1 MRTATTTNVTTAPT
15 VSKLLLDYV
24 YAHETAR
31 PDHLWLTQP
40 TGGGAVVD
48 YTWRQTLDQARRMAT
63 HLKNRGFAPGFR
75 VAILS
80 KNCAHFFMCE
90 LAIWMAGGT
99 TVAIFPT
106 ETADTVSYVLTHSE
120 ASLLFVGK
128 LDSWANQASAVP
140 TGLPCIAF
148 PLAPPAALTAFENWD
163 AVTAGTEPLSGQ
175 PARAADDIAMLMYT
189 SGSTGKPKGVMHRFD
204 RITRA
209 AEGIVG
215 NIRSAIGPTEEI
227 RILSYLPLA
236 HVVERAWI
244 ECAGIVEGQGHFFFA
259 ETLDTFLKD
268 LQRAR
273 PTVFVSV
280 PRLWL
285 KFQQGVFTRMTPQ
298 KLNLLLRIPII
309 GKIVGRKVLT
319 GLGLDHVRHAG
330 SGSAPIPSELID
342 WYRRLGLNLVE
353 GYGMTEDF
361 GYSCA
366 SSIALHAK
374 GYVGSP
380 LPGVQVRISDDHEV
394 LIKSPGQLAG
404 YFKQPELDAE
414 SFTGDGFFRT
424 GDLGEIRADGLLK
437 LTGRK
442 KELFKTAK
450 GKYVAPAPIENTINA
465 NPNIELCM
473 VSGVGQQAPYAMVVL
488 AESLRPHANEPL
500 VRERVTTELT
510 ALLNTVNADL
520 PDYERVRMVVI
531 AREPWGIENGFLT
544 PTLKI
549 KRNRIEAAVAERVE
563 QWYGQPGPVIW
574 E

>member
-1 MRTATTTNVTTAPT
+1 MTATATSSP
-15 VSKLLLDYV
+15 SKLMLDYV
-24 YAHETAR
+24 YEHEAAR
-31 PDHLWLTQP
+31 ADHVWLTQP
-40 TGGGAVVD
+40 TGGGQVID

-63 HLKNRGFAPGFR
+63 HLNSLGFAPGFR

-128 LDSWANQASAVP
+128 LDTWDHQASAVP
-140 TGLPCIAF
+140 SGVPCIAL
-148 PLAPPAALTAFENWD
+148 PLAPTSAQSAFAHWAAIT
-163 AVTAGTEPLSGQ
+163 GKTEPLNGQ
-175 PARAADDIAMLMYT
+175 PARAAADIAMLMYT

-209 AEGIVG
+209 SEGIAT
-215 NIRSAIGPTEEI
+215 NIRNAIGPTEEI

-244 ECAGIVEGQGHFFFA
+244 QCAGMVEGHGHFFFA

-285 KFQQGVFTRMTPQ
+285 KFQQGVYSKMTPQ
-298 KLNLLLRIPII
+298 KLNLLLSIPIV
-309 GKIVGRKVLT
+309 GKIVARKVLT

-330 SGSAPIPSELID
+330 SGSAPIPSNLID

-380 LPGVQVRISDDHEV
+380 LPGVQVRISDEHEV

-414 SFTGDGFFRT
+414 SFTEDGFFRT
-424 GDLGEIRADGLLK
+424 GDLGELRADGLLK

-465 NPNIELCM
+465 NAMVDLCM

-488 AESLRPHANEPL
+488 AETLRPQMRDPAT
-500 VRERVTTELT
+500 RERVATEMA
-510 ALLNTVNADL
+510 ALLKTVNADL
-520 PDYERVRMVVI
+520 PDYERVRMIVI

-549 KRNRIEAAVAERVE
+549 KRNRIEAAVAQRVE
-563 QWYGQPGPVIW
+563 QWYREPGAVIW

>member
-1 MRTATTTNVTTAPT
+1 MNTANTTNPA
-15 VSKLLLDYV
+15 SKLMLDYI
-24 YAHETAR
+24 YAHEAAR

-40 TGGGAVVD
+40 TGGGQVVN
-48 YTWRQTLDQARRMAT
+48 YTWQQTMDQARRMAT
-63 HLKNRGFAPGFR
+63 HLKSRGFAPGFR
-75 VAILS
+75 IAILS

-128 LDSWANQASAVP
+128 LDSWAHQASAVP

-148 PLAPPAALTAFENWD
+148 PLAPPAAVAALDKSDHWD
-163 AVTAGTEPLSGQ
+163 AITSRTEALSGQ

-204 RITRA
+204 RITHA
-209 AEGIVG
+209 AEGIVS

-244 ECAGIVEGQGHFFFA
+244 ECAAFVEGRGHFFFA
-259 ETLDTFLKD
+259 ESLDTFLKD

-285 KFQQGVFTRMTPQ
+285 KFQQGVFTKMTPQ
-298 KLNLLLRIPII
+298 KLNLLLRIPIV

-330 SGSAPIPSELID
+330 SGSAPIPSDLLD

-366 SSIALHAK
+366 SSIALNAK

-380 LPGVQVRISDDHEV
+380 LPGVQVRISEQNEV

-404 YFKQPELDAE
+404 YFKQPLLDAE
-414 SFTGDGFFRT
+414 SFTDDGFFRT
-424 GDLGEIRADGLLK
+424 GDLGEVRADGLLK
-437 LTGRK
+437 LTGRM

-465 NPNIELCM
+465 NPIIEQCM

-488 AESLRPHANEPL
+488 AEALRPQVATPA
-500 VRERVTTELT
+500 VRDRVTAELS
-510 ALLNTVNADL
+510 ALLKSVNAEL
-520 PDYERVRMVVI
+520 PDYERLRMIVV
-531 AREPWGIENGFLT
+531 AREPWSIDNGFLT

-549 KRNRIEAAVAERVE
+549 KRSRIEAACAGQVDA
-563 QWYGQPGPVIW
+563 WYARPEPVLW
-574 E
+574 L

>member
-1 MRTATTTNVTTAPT
+1 MA
-15 VSKLLLDYV
+15 S
-24 YAHETAR
+24 
-31 PDHLWLTQP
+31 HL
-40 TGGGAVVD
+40 GS
-48 YTWRQTLDQARRMAT
+48 
-63 HLKNRGFAPGFR
+63 HGFAPGFR
-75 VAILS
+75 VAVLS

-106 ETADTVSYVLTHSE
+106 ETTDTVSYVLTHSE

-128 LDSWANQASAVP
+128 LDSWGQQVSAVP
-140 TGLPCIAF
+140 VGLPCIAF
-148 PLAPPAALTAFENWD
+148 PLAPAAALTAYENWD
-163 AVTAGTEPLSGQ
+163 AITARTAPIAGR
-175 PARAADDIAMLMYT
+175 PARAFDDIAMLMYT
-189 SGSTGKPKGVMHRFD
+189 SGSTGRPKGVMHRFD

-209 AEGIVG
+209 AEGILS
-215 NIRSAIGPTEEI
+215 NIRNAIGPSEEI

-244 ECAGIVEGQGHFFFA
+244 ECAGIVDGRGHFFFA

-285 KFQQGVFTRMTPQ
+285 KFQQGVFTKMTPQ
-298 KLNLLLRIPII
+298 KLDLLLRIPLI
-309 GKIVGRKVLT
+309 GKILGRKVLA

-366 SSIALHAK
+366 SSVALHAK

-380 LPGVQVRISDDHEV
+380 LPGVQVRISDENEV

-414 SFTGDGFFRT
+414 SFTDDGFFRT
-424 GDLGEIRADGLLK
+424 GDLGEVRADGLLK

-450 GKYVAPAPIENTINA
+450 GKYVAPAPIENAINA
-465 NPNIELCM
+465 NALIELSM

-488 AESLRPHANEPL
+488 AEALRPQVADPT
-500 VRERVTTELT
+500 VRERVTAELA
-510 ALLNTVNADL
+510 ALLESVNVGLA
-520 PDYERVRMVVI
+520 DYERLRMFVV
-531 AREPWGIENGFLT
+531 AKEPWGIDNGFLT

-549 KRNRIEAAVAERVE
+549 KRGHIEAAMASQVND
-563 QWYGQPGPVIW
+563 WYAKPGKVLW
-574 E
+574 L

>member
-1 MRTATTTNVTTAPT
+1 MNTASTVTTTDTSAP
-15 VSKLLLDYV
+15 KLILDYV
-24 YAHETAR
+24 YEHEAAR

-40 TGGGAVVD
+40 TGGGQVVD
-48 YTWRQTLDQARRMAT
+48 YTWQQTMDQARRMAT
-63 HLKNRGFAPGFR
+63 HLKSRSFAPGFR

-120 ASLLFVGK
+120 VSLLFVGK
-128 LDSWANQASAVP
+128 LDSWAHQASAVP
-140 TGLPCIAF
+140 AELPCIAF
-148 PLAPPAALTAFENWD
+148 PLAPAAALSAFEHWD
-163 AVTAGTEPLSGQ
+163 AITSRCEPISGR

-189 SGSTGKPKGVMHRFD
+189 SGSTGRPKGVMHRFD

-215 NIRSAIGPTEEI
+215 NIRNAIGPTEEI

-244 ECAGIVEGQGHFFFA
+244 ECAAFVEGHGHFFFA
-259 ETLDTFLKD
+259 ESLDTFLKD

-285 KFQQGVFTRMTPQ
+285 KFQQGVFAKMSPQ
-298 KLNLLLRIPII
+298 KLDLLLRIPIV
-309 GKIVGRKVLT
+309 GKIVGHKVLT

-330 SGSAPIPSELID
+330 SGSAPIPADLID
-342 WYRRLGLNLVE
+342 WYRRLGLKLVE

-366 SSIALHAK
+366 SSIALNAK

-380 LPGVQVRISDDHEV
+380 LPGVQVRISDQNEI
-394 LIKSPGQLAG
+394 LIKSPGQFAG
-404 YFKQPELDAE
+404 YFKQPALDAE
-414 SFTGDGFFRT
+414 SFTEDGFFRT
-424 GDLGEIRADGLLK
+424 GDLGEVRADGLLK
-437 LTGRK
+437 LTGRM

-465 NPNIELCM
+465 NPIIELCM

-488 AESLRPHANEPL
+488 AEALRPQVATPA
-500 VRERVTTELT
+500 VRDRVTAELS
-510 ALLNTVNADL
+510 ALLKSVNAEL
-520 PDYERVRMVVI
+520 PDYERLRMIVV
-531 AREPWGIENGFLT
+531 AREPWSIDNGFLT

-549 KRNRIEAAVAERVE
+549 KRNRIEAAFAAQVDA
-563 QWYGQPGPVIW
+563 WYARTEPVLW
-574 E
+574 L

>member
-1 MRTATTTNVTTAPT
+1 MTAP
-15 VSKLLLDYV
+15 KLILDYV
-24 YAHETAR
+24 YEHEAAR
-31 PDHLWLTQP
+31 SDRVWLTQP

-48 YTWRQTLDQARRMAT
+48 YTWGQVMDQARRMAT
-63 HLKNRGFAPGFR
+63 HLKALGFAPGAK

-80 KNCAHFFMCE
+80 KNCAHFFMAE
-90 LAIWMAGGT
+90 LAIWMAGYT

-106 ETADTVSYVLTHSE
+106 ETADTVRFVLDHSE
-120 ASLLFVGK
+120 ASLVFVGK
-128 LDSWANQASAVP
+128 LDTWDRQASAVRAD
-140 TGLPCIAF
+140 LPCIAF
-148 PLAPPAALTAFENWD
+148 PLAPAAACSAFTGWD
-163 AVTAGTEPLSGQ
+163 AIVARTEPIAGK

-189 SGSTGKPKGVMHRFD
+189 SGSTGQPKGVMHRFD
-204 RITRA
+204 HITRA
-209 AEGIVG
+209 AEGIVT
-215 NIRSAIGPTEEI
+215 NIRNAIGPTEEI

-244 ECAGIVEGQGHFFFA
+244 ECAALVDGTGHFFFA

-285 KFQQGVFTRMTPQ
+285 KFQQSVFTKMSPKT
-298 KLNLLLRIPII
+298 LDLLLRIPVVSKII
-309 GKIVGRKVLT
+309 GRKVLA
-319 GLGLDHVRHAG
+319 GLGLDSVHHAG
-330 SGSAPIPSELID
+330 SGSAPIPADLIN

-366 SSIALHAK
+366 SSIALNAK

-380 LPGVQVRISDDHEV
+380 LPGVQVRISDESEV

-404 YFKQPELDAE
+404 YYKQPELDADC
-414 SFTGDGFFRT
+414 FTDDGFFRT
-424 GDLGEIRADGLLK
+424 GDLGEVRADGLLK

-465 NPNIELCM
+465 NPLVELCM

-488 AESLRPHANEPL
+488 AEAVRPTVSDPA

-510 ALLNTVNADL
+510 TLLKSVNADL
-520 PDYERVRMVVI
+520 PDYERLRMMVV
-531 AREPWGIENGFLT
+531 AREPWGIDNGFLT

-549 KRNRIEAAVAERVE
+549 KRNRIEAAMADHLAG
-563 QWYGQPGPVIW
+563 WYAQADPVIW
-574 E
+574 A

>member
-1 MRTATTTNVTTAPT
+1 MNTASTVAAAASAP
-15 VSKLLLDYV
+15 KLILDYV
-24 YAHETAR
+24 YQHEAER

-40 TGGGAVVD
+40 TGGGQVVD
-48 YTWRQTLDQARRMAT
+48 YTWQQTMNQARRMAT
-63 HLKNRGFAPGFR
+63 HLKSWGFAPGFR
-75 VAILS
+75 IAILS

-128 LDSWANQASAVP
+128 LDSWAHQASAVP
-140 TGLPCIAF
+140 AELPCIAF
-148 PLAPPAALTAFENWD
+148 PLAPAAALSAFERWD
-163 AVTAGTEPLSGQ
+163 AITSRCEPISGR

-189 SGSTGKPKGVMHRFD
+189 SGSTGRPKGVMHRFD

-215 NIRSAIGPTEEI
+215 NIRNAIGPAEEI

-244 ECAGIVEGQGHFFFA
+244 ECAAFVEGRGHFFFA
-259 ETLDTFLKD
+259 ESLDTFLKD

-285 KFQQGVFTRMTPQ
+285 KFQQGVFAKMSPQ
-298 KLNLLLRIPII
+298 KLDLLLRIPIV

-330 SGSAPIPSELID
+330 SGSAPIPADLID

-353 GYGMTEDF
+353 GYSMTEDF
-361 GYSCA
+361 GYSNA

-380 LPGVQVRISDDHEV
+380 LPGVQVRISDQNEV

-404 YFKQPELDAE
+404 YFKQPLLDAE
-414 SFTGDGFFRT
+414 SFTEDGFFRT
-424 GDLGEIRADGLLK
+424 GDLGEVRADGLLK
-437 LTGRK
+437 LTGRM

-465 NPNIELCM
+465 NPIIEQCM

-488 AESLRPHANEPL
+488 AEALRPQVATPA
-500 VRERVTTELT
+500 VRDRVTAELS
-510 ALLNTVNADL
+510 ALLKSVNAEL
-520 PDYERVRMVVI
+520 PDYERLRMIVV
-531 AREPWGIENGFLT
+531 AREPWSIDNGFLT

-549 KRNRIEAAVAERVE
+549 KRSRIEAACAGQVDA
-563 QWYGQPGPVIW
+563 WYARTEPVLW
-574 E
+574 L